1 MILKIVG
8 HMMHGPGSKCLASSY
23 LGPGEGEGNHLR
35 ISRGE
40 LFIQD
45 RLVMVASY
53 DTAGGNL
60 VKLSVSL

>member
-1 MILKIVG
+1 MA
-8 HMMHGPGSKCLASSY
+8 PGSKCLPSSY
-23 LGPGEGEGNHLR
+23 LGPGGGKGNHLR

-40 LFIQD
+40 LFLQG

-60 VKLSVSL
+60 VKL